1 MTMLK
6 TFDLTGNH
14 QSFANWISNLSPTE
28 TPFISMIPKQKVDQT
43 QYSWQTDRLSQAGK
57 QAKANAQD
65 SSNTTDADE
74 DLTAI
79 KEGDA
84 ATINNMLVTT
94 VHTNFTQIFRKA
106 VRVTDTTKKIA
117 LYGRNSELAYQMEK
131 AGKEIKRDL
140 EHALLNSTE
149 KGRPGTAALH
159 GICDGVL
166 NLVAPAGAK
175 DPDTGAV
182 VHKVVK
188 YEAGKAK
195 FTKADVFDLTL
206 NLYLVGARANKI
218 MFHPMHMATFSDW
231 VSDTTGT
238 KNKTKAPHLHRMFEG
253 LNDKYNAYVKKVRD
267 PLGQEFTLIPNRHMP
282 ANQLFFF
289 NEADWTQMVLREP
302 EKVLLAKM
310 GSSEKHM
317 IEMEVG
323 LRTRSPFASGIL
335 EFNQTK
341 SALMDLRAKPN
352 NKVLNVD
359 ANGAGTDTVTNVEVQ
374 VLNSDGERGKA
385 TDEVTFEVTT
395 YNDDGKAEE
404 ATVSA
409 AAAATDG
416 VAKGTVTHKKASR
429 VKVTAKVTAG
439 GEGDGIATVIDLAEP
454 RD

>member
-6 TFDLTGNH
+6 TFDLKGNKL
-14 QSFANWISNLSPTE
+14 SFADWISNLSPTE
-28 TPFISMIPKQKVDQT
+28 TPFISMIPKEKVDQT

-65 SSNTTDADE
+65 SSNDTDADE
-74 DLTAI
+74 ALTAI

-117 LYGRNSELAYQMEK
+117 LYGRNSELSYQMEK
-131 AGKEIKRDL
+131 AGLEIKRDL

-182 VHKVVK
+182 VHKVVN
-188 YEAGKAK
+188 YAANKAK

-231 VSDTTGT
+231 IGDTVSAKNT
-238 KNKTKAPHLHRMFEG
+238 KLAPHLHRMFDG
-253 LNDKYNAYVKKVRD
+253 LEDKYNAYVKKFRD

-282 ANQLFFF
+282 ANLLFFF
-289 NEADWTQMVLREP
+289 NESDWSQMVLREP

-352 NKVLNVD
+352 NTILKVDNT
-359 ANGAGTDTVTNVEVQ
+359 GAPQDTVTNLEVQ
-374 VLNSDGERGKA
+374 VVDKDGARGKA
-385 TDEVTFEVTT
+385 TDGVTFEVTT
-395 YNDDGKAEE
+395 YNDDGTTEA

-409 AAAATDG
+409 AADAAAG
-416 VAKGTVTHKKASR
+416 VAKGTVTHKKAAR
-429 VKVTAKVTAG
+429 VKVT
-439 GEGDGIATVIDLAEP
+439 
-454 RD
+454 